1 MLEMLERVFGP
12 LRRYTAEFYSECAE
26 EAWQSDFFEK
36 DGKKSF
42 FVVLLSDE
50 EDPCFMVYLWREEG
64 FFWISKSS
72 NDVFK
77 TEPENQRRTP
87 EVNIMRKM
95 SFDSTPKPAFESL
108 TELWAVTQQLAFALL
123 VQDLKTATAAS
134 QAWPAADPNKP
145 SPEKILQWAEDMR
158 KDISPTKMVQ
168 ALVGVSSPLMNTHS
182 GFISGT
188 LEGIAYPNRIR
199 ISLYSLLESILND
212 HIKGR
217 VPLKFGS
224 DEVEDEK
231 EVIAAEMARRGV
243 PGFQAGEVLT
253 LSLEEAREFLS
264 QREATLLILEHRILC
279 LMRKTGRDE
288 RGMFLYRETSRE
300 GKSVLV
306 RGRSGLEAER
316 EAQRTLGEEAQVRG
330 VQIDFD
336 AWVDLGGD

>member
-1 MLEMLERVFGP
+1 
-12 LRRYTAEFYSECAE
+12 
-26 EAWQSDFFEK
+26 
-36 DGKKSF
+36 
-42 FVVLLSDE
+42 
-50 EDPCFMVYLWREEG
+50 
-64 FFWISKSS
+64 
-72 NDVFK
+72 
-77 TEPENQRRTP
+77 
-87 EVNIMRKM
+87 MRKM
-95 SFDSTPKPAFESL
+95 SFDSTPKPAFEAL
-108 TELWAVTQQLAFALL
+108 TELWTVTQQLAFALL

-134 QAWPAADPNKP
+134 QAWPAPNKP

-158 KDISPTKMVQ
+158 KDISPTKMVR

-199 ISLYSLLESILND
+199 ISLYSLLENILND

-217 VPLKFGS
+217 VPLNFGS
-224 DEVEDEK
+224 DEIEDEK

-243 PGFQAGEVLT
+243 PGFQKGEVLT

-264 QREATLLILEHRILC
+264 QGEATMLILEHRILC
-279 LMRKTGRDE
+279 LLGKTGQDE

-306 RGRSGLEAER
+306 RGRTEQEAER
-316 EAQRTLGEEAQVRG
+316 EALQAIGAEAPVRG